1 MYFKGQTIEELKKEY
16 KTLCKKYHP
25 DICKQENATEIM
37 QEINSEYDEKIKTAT
52 QGNNDIINDLL
63 NIDTLIIEI
72 IGVFVWVS
80 GDTRTHKEKLKELGY
95 RYSSNKKMWY
105 YVLDKGL
112 KYRRGTKKS
121 IDDIKNK
128 YGCRTVSK
136 NKDKKK
142 IA

>member
-72 IGVFVWVS
+72 VGVFVWVS
-80 GDTRTHKEKLKELGY
+80 GDTKTHKEKLKELGY
-95 RYSSNKKMWY
+95 KYSSNKKMWY

-136 NKDKKK
+136 NKDQKK